1 MNFVRY
7 RKPAFIFSAVM
18 VALSIISL
26 LYPGLNLG
34 VDFTGGTLLERRTEQ
49 NVTTEQVRRILDDAI
64 PEVDLSGAVVQL
76 LDQPNEFMVRTRP
89 LDNAEIIRIDQAF
102 AGHFG
107 SLVELK
113 TDVVGPVIG
122 KELVRNAIIAIAVS
136 ALGILAYISWRFEY
150 RFAAV
155 AVVCLLHDVLI
166 VLGFFA
172 LMGREVNSPFVAA
185 VLTVL
190 GYSINNTIV
199 VFDRIRESMRL
210 KKKQGYEVL
219 VNSSLN
225 QTLARSINTSITTL
239 LVIVMLVIFGGSAI
253 GDFAMALLIGVLFGT
268 YSSLF
273 VAGPLWMTWME
284 RKKVR

>member
-155 AVVCLLHDVLI
+155 ALVCLLHDVLI

-199 VFDRIRESMRL
+199 VFDRIRENMRL

>member
-7 RKPAFIFSAVM
+7 RKPVFLFSGII
-18 VALSIISL
+18 VALSILFLIV
-26 LYPGLNLG
+26 PGLNLG
-34 VDFTGGTLLERRTEQ
+34 VDFTGGTILERQTAQ
-49 NVTTEQVRRILDDAI
+49 NVTTDQVRRIMDEATPGL
-64 PEVDLSGAVVQL
+64 DLSGSVVQI
-76 LDQPNEFMVRTRP
+76 LDKPNEFMIRTRE
-89 LDNAEIIRIDQAF
+89 LRNADIIAIDQAF
-102 AGHFG
+102 DAQLG
-107 SLVELK
+107 SLVELR

-122 KELVRNAIIAIAVS
+122 QELVRNALIAIIVS

-150 RFAAV
+150 RFATV

-172 LMGREVNSPFVAA
+172 ITGREVNSPFVAS

-199 VFDRIRESMRL
+199 VFDRIRENMRL
-210 KKKQGYEVL
+210 TRKQGYEVL
-219 VNSSLN
+219 VNNSLN
-225 QTLARSINTSITTL
+225 QTLTRSFNTSITTL

-253 GDFAMALLIGVLFGT
+253 GDFATALLIGVLSGT

-284 RKKVR
+284 RKK